1 MDIPI
6 YTARTEGGFIALTP
20 EQYIQY
26 IKIKSTGLWWGFEYD
41 IEDTEGL

>member
-1 MDIPI
+1 MV
-6 YTARTEGGFIALTP
+6 EGTVLTT

-41 IEDTEGL
+41 IEDTE